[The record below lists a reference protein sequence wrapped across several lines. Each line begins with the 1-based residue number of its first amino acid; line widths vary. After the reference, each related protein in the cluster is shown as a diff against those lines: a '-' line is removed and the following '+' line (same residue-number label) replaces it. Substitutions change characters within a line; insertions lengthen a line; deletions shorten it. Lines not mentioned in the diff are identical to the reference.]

1 MKPLHVAILVAVSAV
16 AGAFVMKWQIG
27 RNTIPVNTAA
37 ATPPAAQ
44 LAPVHSQ
51 AAEPALPSPDT
62 DEKPRK
68 EVETPRPAP
77 KPHRAEPV
85 TMARNIPPLQEI
97 STNRDSNDEPAAAP
111 VALAPEPPVQEPA
124 AAAPEPPSPA
134 QPDQGA
140 QPAMALPEAPSP
152 PAPHQVVLK
161 AGTLISARTVE
172 RLSSERN
179 QAGDGFT
186 ATLDQ
191 PLVVDGWV
199 IAERGAHLE
208 GKVVQAQ
215 RTSAG
220 KRSPDLA
227 IVLTQL
233 STSDGQRIPI
243 ETETFEKHGQSAT
256 AAQDVTKV
264 AVGAVIGAAI
274 GAIAGGGKGA
284 GIGAGVG
291 GAAGGGA
298 AIATNGKPAVLPA
311 ETRISFRLRNPV
323 TVTERQNNRS

>member
-16 AGAFVMKWQIG
+16 AGAFVMKWQIS
-27 RNTIPVNTAA
+27 RNTTPVKLAA
-37 ATPPAAQ
+37 ATPPAAPAAQ
-44 LAPVHSQ
+44 LAPVRSQ
-51 AAEPALPSPDT
+51 PAEPALPSPFA

-68 EVETPRPAP
+68 EIETPRPAR
-77 KPHRAEPV
+77 KAHRTEPV
-85 TMARNIPPLQEI
+85 TMARNLPQPPDI
-97 STNRDSNDEPAAAP
+97 SRNNGGNDLPTETP
-111 VALAPEPPVQEPA
+111 VALASEPPAQEPVA
-124 AAAPEPPSPA
+124 PEAAPPLPA
-134 QPDQGA
+134 QPE
-140 QPAMALPEAPSP
+140 PSAMALPAAPSP
-152 PAPHQVVLK
+152 PPPLQVVLK
-161 AGTLISARTVE
+161 AGMLISARTTE

-186 ATLDQ
+186 ATLEQ

-208 GKVVQAQ
+208 GKVVGPQ
-215 RTSAG
+215 RTAG
-220 KRSPDLA
+220 GKGSSDLA

-256 AAQDVTKV
+256 AGEDVTKV

-298 AIATNGKPAVLPA
+298 AVATKGKPAVLPA
-311 ETRISFRLRNPV
+311 ETRVSFRLRNSV
-323 TVTERQNNRS
+323 TVTERPNNKS